1 MAINNQKQS
10 VRRSPLKQSV
20 APTSHPLKGA
30 RQETAYSE
38 LVSTSAH
45 GASFNFSE
53 RLRDL
58 RTRHGLSLQALAQ
71 RTGLTKGFLSLV
83 ERGLKAP
90 SISTLLRLSETYNVS
105 VGDLLDER
113 ISLDPPYSLVRRTE
127 GRKYAKDGSLFGYR
141 YEAIAFHKAQKK
153 MEPFLVSPP
162 MRIPQKFFQ
171 HSGDEMVYVLKGQ
184 VQIQLGDD
192 QVMLSPGDCLYFDA
206 STPHRSRSVGKERA
220 LTLVVVTPH

>member
-1 MAINNQKQS
+1 MAGG
-10 VRRSPLKQSV
+10 
-20 APTSHPLKGA
+20 PLKGA
-30 RQETAYSE
+30 RKKAAHSE
-38 LVSTSAH
+38 LVPTARP

-58 RTRHGLSLQALAQ
+58 RTRHGFSLEALAQ
-71 RTGLTKGFLSLV
+71 KTGLTKGFLSLV

-90 SISTLLRLSETYNVS
+90 SISTLLRLSETYSVS
-105 VGDLLDER
+105 VGDLLDEQA
-113 ISLDPPYSLVRRTE
+113 SLDPPYSLVRRAE

-162 MRIPQKFFQ
+162 ARVPQKFFQ
-171 HSGDEMVYVLKGQ
+171 HHGDEMVYVLKGQ

-192 QVMLSPGDCLYFDA
+192 QVMLFPGDCLYFDA
-206 STPHRSRSVGKERA
+206 SMPHRSRSVGKERA
-220 LTLVVVTPH
+220 LTLVVVTAQ